1 MPRRIDAHQHFW
13 QPARGDYHWMDG
25 GDAALDPL
33 RRDHLP
39 QELLPLMQA
48 AGVSHTVLV
57 QAAATDAET
66 AFMLALAQQ
75 HDWVA
80 GVVGW
85 VDLAASD
92 APQRLADLAGHT
104 QFRGVRPMLQD
115 LPDPAWLLS
124 APAPQVWEA
133 MSDLSLRLDALV
145 NTRHLAVLNEFAQR
159 HPRLPVV
166 IDHGAKPPLRE
177 GWGSAAME
185 AWRVHM
191 RRIAAQPQVSCKFS
205 GLLTEAA
212 LAPGAPPHAA
222 TEAAIEAVRP
232 VLHFLLE
239 TFGAGRLI
247 WGSDWPVLTLAAS
260 YQRWT
265 AVCEALLGE
274 LTPQEQAQIWSGN
287 AQTFYGLEL

>member
-1 MPRRIDAHQHFW
+1 MA
-13 QPARGDYHWMDG
+13 A
-25 GDAALDPL
+25 GDAALNPL

-57 QAAATDAET
+57 QAAATEAET

-75 HDWVA
+75 HGWVA

-85 VDLAASD
+85 VDLAAGD
-92 APQRLADLAGHT
+92 AAQRLNDLAGYAKL
-104 QFRGVRPMLQD
+104 RGIRPMLQD
-115 LPDPAWLLS
+115 LPDPAWLLN
-124 APAPQVWEA
+124 APAPQVWQA

-145 NTRHLAVLNEFAQR
+145 NTRHLGVLNDFAQR

-177 GWGSAAME
+177 GWGSPTME
-185 AWRVHM
+185 VWRVHM
-191 RRIAAQPQVSCKFS
+191 RHIAAQPQVCCKFS

-212 LAPGAPPHAA
+212 LAPDAPLQ
-222 TEAAIEAVRP
+222 AAIEAVRP

-239 TFGAGRLI
+239 TFGAERLI

-260 YQRWT
+260 YARWT

-274 LTPQEQAQIWSGN
+274 LAPQEQARIWSGN
-287 AQTFYGLEL
+287 AQTFYGLEIP